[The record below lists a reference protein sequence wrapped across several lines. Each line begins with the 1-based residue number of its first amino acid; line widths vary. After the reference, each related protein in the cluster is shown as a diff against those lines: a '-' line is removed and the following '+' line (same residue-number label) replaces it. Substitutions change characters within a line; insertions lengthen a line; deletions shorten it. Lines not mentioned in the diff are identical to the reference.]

1 MIRATTACFR
11 FKLPYVVEQIRA
23 VTITFWQTN
32 NTGTVYAPLPIVKTL
47 MSCSFTNNPREICV
61 TLNPHET
68 ERFSSRFKGQVQFEG
83 ETVDGVKFGSTPT
96 LFIVYPNKNAP
107 SEQPFTPESP
117 ADQYGDFVVLD
128 GGEING
134 GGL

>member
-1 MIRATTACFR
+1 MIRGTTACFR
-11 FKLPYVVEQIRA
+11 FKLPYVVEQIRS

-32 NTGTVYAPLPIVKTL
+32 NTGTVDAPLPIVKTL
-47 MSCSFTNNPREICV
+47 MSCSFTNNPREISV

-68 ERFSSRFKGQVQFEG
+68 ARFSSRFKGQVQFEG
-83 ETVDGVKFGSTPT
+83 ETIDGVKFGGKPT
-96 LFIVYPNKNAP
+96 LFSVYPNKNTSAEKP
-107 SEQPFTPESP
+107 LEPESSG
-117 ADQYGDFVVLD
+117 QYGDFVVLD